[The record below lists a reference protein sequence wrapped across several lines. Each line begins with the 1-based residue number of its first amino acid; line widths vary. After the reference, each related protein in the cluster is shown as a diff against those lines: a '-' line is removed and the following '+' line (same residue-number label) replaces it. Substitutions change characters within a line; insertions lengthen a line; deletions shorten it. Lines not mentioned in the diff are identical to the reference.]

1 MITLDTNILAR
12 YLVQGTED
20 DEEQAEAAR
29 ELLQALTPEQPGF
42 IPREVAAEFAWVLA
56 RSYQFSR
63 DQIATTF
70 EELLA
75 TAGLVFEEAN
85 DVARAA
91 SRYRKD
97 GAGFADLMIL
107 AAATRTN
114 ALPVLTFDRKMA
126 RFAEAQVISPTG
138 P

>member
-1 MITLDTNILAR
+1 MTTAIC
-12 YLVQGTED
+12 
-20 DEEQAEAAR
+20 
-29 ELLQALTPEQPGF
+29 
-42 IPREVAAEFAWVLA
+42 
-56 RSYQFSR
+56 RS
-63 DQIATTF
+63 

-107 AAATRTN
+107 AAAARTN
-114 ALPVLTFDRKMA
+114 VTGGFHERKRGTTA
-126 RFAEAQVISPTG
+126 
-138 P
+138 

>member
-20 DEEQAEAAR
+20 DEREREAAR
-29 ELLQALTPEQPGF
+29 ELVQALTPEQPGF
-42 IPREVAAEFAWVLA
+42 IPREVAAELAWVLA

-75 TAGLVFEEAN
+75 TAGLVFEAAD
-85 DVARAA
+85 DVARAV

-97 GAGFADLMIL
+97 GAGLADLLIL
-107 AAATRTN
+107 AAAARAN
-114 ALPVLTFDRKMA
+114 ALPVVTFDRKMA
-126 RFAEAQVISPTG
+126 RFAEVRVAGPTD

>member
-12 YLVQGTED
+12 YLVRGVED
-20 DEEQAEAAR
+20 DETQREIAR
-29 ELLQALTPEQPGF
+29 ELVQALTPEQPGF
-42 IPREVAAEFAWVLA
+42 IPREVAAELAWVLA

-75 TAGLVFEEAN
+75 IAGLVFEEAN

-126 RFAEAQVISPTG
+126 RFAEVRVVSPTG

>member
-42 IPREVAAEFAWVLA
+42 IPREVAAELAWVLA

-91 SRYRKD
+91 SRYR
-97 GAGFADLMIL
+97 
-107 AAATRTN
+107 
-114 ALPVLTFDRKMA
+114 
-126 RFAEAQVISPTG
+126 
-138 P
+138 